1 MKDKLK
7 KRKKEII
14 LFILISI
21 IFILL
26 YFNIF
31 SPNLM
36 QTVKD
41 LIMLI
46 LSAFISSIIAV
57 YYTKRDILENELIS
71 KTEKYGLITIEKDH
85 KAIFDTCDGRI
96 LLKTDSWEKFFRKS
110 CDGNIYIVG
119 ITMASFFVHDT
130 DKYRKLMFQLAK
142 ENFSVNI
149 IIANPNSKEC
159 ILRSDFEKKPS
170 SLHIKNRI
178 NNTVEA
184 FRNEY
189 KNTKEKEMIC
199 KNLHLFYS
207 SVMPTAAMWVSG
219 DKMILSPYTY
229 SGPGDQPTLIIK
241 QTDSESFYDK
251 YKLYINMLIENGTEV
266 KL

>member
-1 MKDKLK
+1 MLYLN
-7 KRKKEII
+7 I
-14 LFILISI
+14 L
-21 IFILL
+21 
-26 YFNIF
+26 
-31 SPNLM
+31 SPDLM
-36 QTVKD
+36 QTIKD

-96 LLKTDSWEKFFRKS
+96 LLNTSSWEKFFRTS
-110 CDGNIYIVG
+110 SDGKIYIVG

-142 ENFSVNI
+142 ENFSVNV
-149 IIANPNSKEC
+149 IIANPNSQEV
-159 ILRSDFEKKPS
+159 ILRSIFERKPS
-170 SLHIKNRI
+170 NLHIKNRI
-178 NNTVEA
+178 KSTIEA
-184 FRNEY
+184 FSNEY
-189 KNTKEKEMIC
+189 KNTKEKELIC
-199 KNLHLFYS
+199 RNFHLFYS
-207 SVMPTAAMWVSG
+207 SVMPTTAMWVSG

-251 YKLYINMLIENGTEV
+251 YKLYIDMLIENGTEI